1 VQLTQ
6 GLHRAARVRPSAIA
20 TIDGSRIRTWAAVR
34 TDVMRFAGL
43 LQETGIQ
50 PGDRVAVLAHN
61 SDHYYDAYFAIF
73 WAGAIIVPLN
83 TRLSVAE
90 LAFQIGD
97 VGAALLIHG
106 DGFEDSAQALH
117 AQFPDLKGLA
127 FGEAAGTLRAR
138 IADCAMSDDANRADQ
153 DVAGI
158 FYTGGTTGLPK
169 GVMLTHRNL
178 TSVADNLIMMIRF
191 SPACVNLHCAP
202 MFHLAD
208 IGLFTVTMTA
218 GTHVFAQHLDADT
231 IMRLVEAHK
240 VTHVFTVPAV
250 IDTLS
255 RTDAGAYDLSSLKML
270 GYGGSPMPEATL
282 ARAEAR
288 FPGMEFVQGFGMTE
302 MPSITYLLPEDH
314 RAGSTKLRSVGTP
327 GYGYE
332 IRVVDADDREVPRC
346 TIGEI
351 VGRGACVMAGYWNRP
366 EETAQAL
373 RNGWMHSQDA
383 GFMDEDGY
391 VHITDRMKDMIVSG
405 AENIYSVEVENALN
419 LHPDVRESAVI
430 GVPDEQWGER
440 VHAIIVPNP
449 GVTLDEA
456 ALRAHVSSQIARYKC
471 PKSWEHRTTPLPRS
485 AIGKILKAD
494 LRAPHWE
501 GRARR
506 V

>member
-1 VQLTQ
+1 
-6 GLHRAARVRPSAIA
+6 
-20 TIDGSRIRTWAAVR
+20 
-34 TDVMRFAGL
+34 MRFAGL
-43 LQETGIQ
+43 LVETGIKA
-50 PGDRVAVLAHN
+50 GDRVAVLAQN
-61 SDHYYDAYFAIF
+61 SDHFYDAYFAIF

-106 DGFEDSAQALH
+106 DGFEDSAAALH
-117 AQFPDLKGLA
+117 AQFPALKGLA

-138 IADCAMSDDANRADQ
+138 IASCAMPEDANRADQ

-218 GTHVFAQHLDADT
+218 GTHVFAPHLDADT

-250 IDTLS
+250 IDTLA
-255 RTDAGAYDLSSLKML
+255 RTEAGQHDLSSLVML

-314 RAGSTKLRSVGTP
+314 RPGGPKLRSVGIP

-332 IRVVDADDREVPRC
+332 IRVVDADDQEVPRG

-351 VGRGACVMAGYWNRP
+351 VGRGPCVMAGYWNRP

-405 AENIYSVEVENALN
+405 AENVYSVEVENALN

-430 GVPDEQWGER
+430 GVPDEKWGER

-449 GVTLDEA
+449 GARLDEA
-456 ALRAHVSSQIARYKC
+456 ALRDHVASHIARYKC
-471 PKSWEHRTTPLPRS
+471 PKSWEHRTDPLPRS

-501 GRARR
+501 GRTRR